1 MKRNRTLRI
10 WGGFLLLLLLL
21 FTFLIWNIFAGS
33 VSLSASEIW
42 RILLGGDVGFTQS
55 LLQPKSTPESEAERL
70 AEAVFGSAANVT
82 KVTAE
87 ADGTSDMS
95 TDRMEE
101 LYSNILDEME
111 AGDYLS
117 REDII
122 GAKEVSVKLRI
133 EVEGV
138 VRDGTA
144 LVCVAECQK
153 SWEAVGLQFS
163 WD

>member
-1 MKRNRTLRI
+1 MEEREYASREDVEDTRAIGYGVNPAVWIVLA
-10 WGGFLLLLLLL
+10 LAVV
-21 FTFLIWNIFAGS
+21 FA
-33 VSLSASEIW
+33 VAAA
-42 RILLGGDVGFTQS
+42 

-122 GAKEVSVKLRI
+122 GAKENRLDSIGVLYGYGDREELSQAGADYI
-133 EVEGV
+133 VE
-138 VRDGTA
+138 DI
-144 LVCVAECQK
+144 
-153 SWEAVGLQFS
+153 VGLRNLLFHQ
-163 WD
+163 

>member
-1 MKRNRTLRI
+1 MEEREYASREDVEDTRAIGYGVNPAVWIVLA
-10 WGGFLLLLLLL
+10 LAVV
-21 FTFLIWNIFAGS
+21 FA
-33 VSLSASEIW
+33 VAAA
-42 RILLGGDVGFTQS
+42 

-122 GAKEVSVKLRI
+122 GAKENRLDSIGVLYGYGDREELSQAGADYIVEDIAGLRN
-133 EVEGV
+133 
-138 VRDGTA
+138 
-144 LVCVAECQK
+144 LLFHQ
-153 SWEAVGLQFS
+153 
-163 WD
+163 

>member
-1 MKRNRTLRI
+1 MEEREYASREDVEDTRAIGYGVNPAVWIVLA
-10 WGGFLLLLLLL
+10 LAVV
-21 FTFLIWNIFAGS
+21 FA
-33 VSLSASEIW
+33 VAAA
-42 RILLGGDVGFTQS
+42 

-101 LYSNILDEME
+101 LYSNILAEME

>member
-1 MKRNRTLRI
+1 MEEREYASREDVEDTRAIGYGVNPAVWIVLA
-10 WGGFLLLLLLL
+10 LAVV
-21 FTFLIWNIFAGS
+21 FA
-33 VSLSASEIW
+33 VAAA
-42 RILLGGDVGFTQS
+42 

-101 LYSNILDEME
+101 LE

-117 REDII
+117 RGDII